1 MGRRSGPLKAPRKTF
16 QGGAVWMLTS
26 FVDTRFAYARARSL
40 CPDTE
45 GFTEASTSR
54 LATRDREWGSGE
66 TLRRL
71 GK

>member
-1 MGRRSGPLKAPRKTF
+1 
-16 QGGAVWMLTS
+16 MLTS